1 MSAPT
6 ISPFSSPLLPDELIH
21 ILNDS
26 APCGNL
32 SVAAI
37 DAEIYLNGEEMR
49 IASQWLS
56 ETEHSQ
62 LNRFSFVK
70 RRSEWLSGRIC
81 AKQAV
86 LDYLGERGGQSGL
99 DPRKI
104 RIEANPSGRPFLNIS
119 GLPAPAREVDISIS
133 HSHGKAVAIAGNG
146 LCGVDI
152 QYLSETLFKVK
163 DRYCTDIETALLD
176 VTSIEELAQLG
187 LLWVAKEAVR
197 KSLSGIALTGFLE
210 IHLEGLRIEQGYHIL
225 NFRLEKPF
233 SSLGTVSVTTNLH
246 KSFALAV
253 STIARERV
261 NA

>member
-1 MSAPT
+1 MSAPA
-6 ISPFSSPLLPDELIH
+6 IPPFVSPLLPNELLH
-21 ILNDS
+21 ILKDS
-26 APCGNL
+26 APHGSL
-32 SVAAI
+32 SVSAI
-37 DAEIYLNGEEMR
+37 DAETCLNGEEMK

-56 ETEHSQ
+56 ETEYSQ
-62 LNRFSFVK
+62 LNRFSFDK

-86 LDYLGERGGQSGL
+86 LDYLGRGKSDL
-99 DPRKI
+99 DPRKV

-119 GLPAPAREVDISIS
+119 GLPATARDVDISIS

-210 IHLEGLRIEQGYHIL
+210 IHLEGLRMEQNYHIL
-225 NFRLEKPF
+225 NFKLEKPF
-233 SSLGTVSVTTNLH
+233 SSLGTVSVTTNLNE
-246 KSFALAV
+246 SFALAV